1 MADAW
6 TAAAAAEPADD
17 PTGTAQPNEGLT
29 RTERGRLNAYRT
41 RFVAILV
48 GLALVAGAGFGAF
61 IIALAHPS
69 APDAPKW
76 SGFEPTGSTLT
87 VTRQI
92 ASQVSRSYRLAGGR
106 QLVTAFSGPATVSAQ
121 GAEGG
126 SSEVPIKVIAI
137 RPDTTAGKAEETD
150 VTLIDAANSYQFTL
164 CGLGQGCS
172 VPDRDATSE
181 REALLRREALELALY
196 ALRYVDSLKS
206 VYIFLPPRPTTGQNL
221 AAANVLFLS
230 RSDLSVELHRP
241 LAQTLDPGSRTAG
254 AMSAAE
260 SDAVNRITLPRLYT
274 YEYQQAPDLSPVL
287 ILSPVTT

>member
-1 MADAW
+1 MTEAW
-6 TAAAAAEPADD
+6 TATGAKAPAAD
-17 PTGTAQPNEGLT
+17 PTDTAQPGEGLT

-41 RFVAILV
+41 RFAILLV
-48 GLALVAGAGFGAF
+48 GLALVAGAGLGAF
-61 IIALAHPS
+61 IIALARPS
-69 APDAPKW
+69 APAAPKW
-76 SGFEPTGSTLT
+76 SSFEPTGSALT

-92 ASQVSRSYRLAGGR
+92 SSRVSRSYRIAGGR

-121 GAEGG
+121 GADGG

-172 VPDRDATSE
+172 IPDRDSTSE
-181 REALLRREALELALY
+181 REALLRKEALELALY
-196 ALRYVDSLKS
+196 ALKYVDSLKS
-206 VYIFLPPRPTTGQNL
+206 VYVFLPPRPTTGQNL

-230 RSDLSVELHRP
+230 RSDLSAELQKP
-241 LAQTLDPGSRTAG
+241 LSQTLDPSSRTAG

-260 SDAVNRITLPRLYT
+260 SDTVNRITLPRLYT

-287 ILSPVTT
+287 ILSPVTA